1 MTNNSEIPSNLP
13 CGDCLK
19 ADKGAKGEPILCRQV
34 ASVVIASLEMKYS
47 FDISAD
53 PRSEAAIAAA
63 YLGKNSVV
71 DMAVKGACK
80 YLPKGK
86 PLAQLSMLDRIQC

>member
-1 MTNNSEIPSNLP
+1 MTNNPEVVTKLP

-19 ADKGAKGEPILCRQV
+19 ADKGADGKPIMCRKV
-34 ASVVIASLEMKYS
+34 ASVAIRSLETHCAL
-47 FDISAD
+47 DITAD
-53 PRSEAAIAAA
+53 VRPEAEIATA
-63 YLGKNSVV
+63 YIGKNTVV
-71 DMAVKGACK
+71 DIAVKGACK

>member
-1 MTNNSEIPSNLP
+1 MPTLQ

-19 ADKGAKGEPILCRQV
+19 SDIAPNGKPIMCRQV
-34 ASVVIASLEMKYS
+34 ANVAIVSLEMNCAV
-47 FDISAD
+47 DITAD
-53 PRSEAAIAAA
+53 TRPEAEIAAA
-63 YLGKNSVV
+63 YLGKNTVV

-80 YLPKGK
+80 YLQKGK

>member
-1 MTNNSEIPSNLP
+1 MTNNSEVTPKLP

-19 ADKGAKGEPILCRQV
+19 ADVGTNGRPIMCRQV
-34 ASVVIASLEMKYS
+34 ASVVISSLEMHCAV
-47 FDISAD
+47 DITAD
-53 PRSEAAIAAA
+53 ERPEAEIAAA
-63 YLGKNSVV
+63 YIGKNIVV
-71 DMAVKGACK
+71 DLAVKSACK